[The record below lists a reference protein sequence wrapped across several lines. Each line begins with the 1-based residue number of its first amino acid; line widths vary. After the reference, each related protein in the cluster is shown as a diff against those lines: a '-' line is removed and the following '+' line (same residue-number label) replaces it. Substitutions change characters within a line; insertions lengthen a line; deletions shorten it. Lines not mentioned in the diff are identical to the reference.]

1 MVPFNDRITGKL
13 STFAQNCKIIHI
25 DVDAASISKNIKVDI
40 PIVADAKLAIENYWN
55 ILNLMILVNGL
66 RNYNNLRLSAL
77 LQAGEEGLT
86 PQIVIDYIN
95 NHYARP
101 IVATD
106 VGQNQFWT
114 TQFLEVK
121 DNTKC

>member
-1 MVPFNDRITGKL
+1 MALTDCDVMISIGTRFNDRITGKL

-66 RNYNNLRLSAL
+66 CQLQQLKAERPVT
-77 LQAGEEGLT
+77 QAGEE
-86 PQIVIDYIN
+86 
-95 NHYARP
+95 A
-101 IVATD
+101 
-106 VGQNQFWT
+106 
-114 TQFLEVK
+114 
-121 DNTKC
+121 

>member
-1 MVPFNDRITGKL
+1 MALTDCDVMISIGTRFNDRITGKL

-66 RNYNNLRLSAL
+66 CNYNNLRLSACY
-77 LQAGEEGLT
+77 T
-86 PQIVIDYIN
+86 S
-95 NHYARP
+95 
-101 IVATD
+101 
-106 VGQNQFWT
+106 W
-114 TQFLEVK
+114 
-121 DNTKC
+121 